1 MVIFLSNFL
10 ALLIQVD
17 AAGEDNRDAMGGLLV
32 AVNVMLVIAVI
43 LTSWFS
49 TQQQVDDARDDE
61 NVYTTAMDVVN
72 ADRLVTEPVR
82 VAREAK
88 TRDARESK
96 KPRDPPPSISSFW
109 GGEKRISAAAV
120 GPGLSYESSS
130 RALYGVEEK
139 KGDI

>member
-43 LTSWFS
+43 FTSWFS

-61 NVYTTAMDVVN
+61 NVYSTAMDVVN
-72 ADRLVTEPVR
+72 ADRLATEPAR
-82 VAREAK
+82 LAREAK
-88 TRDARESK
+88 IRDARESK
-96 KPRDPPPSISSFW
+96 KLPW
-109 GGEKRISAAAV
+109 GGENRTSAAAV
-120 GPGLSYESSS
+120 GPGFSHERSS
-130 RALYGVEEK
+130 RALYGGEEEK
-139 KGDI
+139 GDRESGAKLR